1 MQEVL
6 RAWARIAD
14 RHLLHI
20 FLLKLLL
27 GSLLFVGLLWVIGD
41 FGGDCRKLEE
51 VEYLLE
57 ECSSRRIQLEEK
69 AESGGGVVEQLKQC
83 ERRLERQ
90 TVKLEE
96 AEVKMEDTRRAFG
109 ARVGQQVA
117 REAQVRHSIDQ
128 IIGPFFTTGV
138 FSPRFEADISK
149 GNSHIKQ
156 LNVQVKNTGDEEE
169 LWAAI
174 RSKRANQNLVLKG
187 D

>member
-1 MQEVL
+1 MESGVSIRLNWRVMQAGKQKATAHVFHLFTMQEVV

-14 RHLLHI
+14 RHLFHI

-27 GSLLFVGLLWVIGD
+27 GSLLFVGLLRIIGD
-41 FGGDCRKLEE
+41 FGGGDCGKLEE

-117 REAQVRHSIDQ
+117 REAQVQHSIDQ
-128 IIGPFFTTGV
+128 IVWPFFTTGV
-138 FSPRFEADISK
+138 FSPIFEADIYK

-156 LNVQVKNTGDEEE
+156 
-169 LWAAI
+169 
-174 RSKRANQNLVLKG
+174 R
-187 D
+187 